1 MEFDWIWKSILII
14 ALGSLLLRLA
24 GRKSISQMT
33 LTQTVLMIAIGSL
46 LIQPVSGKNIW
57 VTFGV
62 SAVLILT
69 LIVMEFIQLKSDK
82 FETFITGKSAILI
95 ENGQLNEKN
104 LKRYRLTVDLLE
116 MMLRQQNINKISDV
130 EWATIEPNGKLGCL
144 MKPDAQPMTKKDM
157 KMVMEE
163 IKKLNEAFPQQQP
176 PLNQKNSKED
186 IFKEVA
192 DKKHQTPIPKK
203 LQ

>member
-1 MEFDWIWKSILII
+1 MEFDWIWKAVLII

-57 VTFGV
+57 ITFAV

-69 LIVMEFIQLKSDK
+69 LIVMEFIQLKSDA

-144 MKPDAQPMTKKDM
+144 LKPDAQPVTKADM
-157 KMVMEE
+157 KLLIEE
-163 IKKLNEAFPQQQP
+163 VQKLDPSFKQQP
-176 PLNQKNSKED
+176 PQNKKED

-192 DKKHQTPIPKK
+192 DKKHQTAIPKK